1 MEEKV
6 IIVLKGDKPYDISD
20 TALIKDYQTQKY
32 IPEID
37 KLLDWRSYL
46 MKVEPKGYWEEQT
59 LVKEILATDYLL
71 NLKQKI

>member
-1 MEEKV
+1 MKDG
-6 IIVLKGDKPYDISD
+6 KSYDISD
-20 TALIKDYQTQKY
+20 TVLIKDWQSQNY

-46 MKVEPKGYWEEQT
+46 MKVETNHYHEEQIKI
-59 LVKEILATDYLL
+59 KEILATDYLL